1 MFNEV
6 FDSPLFDLEGFFFF
20 FEADLVEVLPLVLL
34 GGTVEMGSINLGI
47 EALVSCG
54 SETMVCLDE
63 GEIVLLDMVIC
74 LCW

>member
-1 MFNEV
+1 MLNEV

-20 FEADLVEVLPLVLL
+20 EADLVEVLPLGLL

-47 EALVSCG
+47 EALVSCS

-63 GEIVLLDMVIC
+63 GEIVLLDMVI
-74 LCW
+74 W